1 MAKGFSPLRNGGF
14 AVPFESLWGET
25 KIMEGLKLEHSSKTH
40 RERQAEL
47 GLKPPVGLE
56 MRFSE

>member
-1 MAKGFSPLRNGGF
+1 
-14 AVPFESLWGET
+14 
-25 KIMEGLKLEHSSKTH
+25 MEGLKLEHSSKTH